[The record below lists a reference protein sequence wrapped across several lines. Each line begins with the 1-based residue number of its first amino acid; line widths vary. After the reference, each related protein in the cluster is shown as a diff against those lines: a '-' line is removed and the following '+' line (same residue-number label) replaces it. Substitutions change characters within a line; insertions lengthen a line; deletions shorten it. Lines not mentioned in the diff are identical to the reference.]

1 MAAVKELLRA
11 ENDGTLS
18 FGDYTLAA
26 KTKKDNFEFE
36 GDIYK
41 VKTFAEITKM
51 EKNGMFVYE
60 SVPGSRDKIR
70 NPRIAQAL
78 RRRFDPLNTT
88 AGGPFFISL
97 SAFFK
102 PCSDSLIHAHAGAD
116 LL

>member
-51 EKNGMFVYE
+51 EKNACSCMNLFRE
-60 SVPGSRDKIR
+60 ARSRISGD
-70 NPRIAQAL
+70 
-78 RRRFDPLNTT
+78 RR
-88 AGGPFFISL
+88 S
-97 SAFFK
+97 S
-102 PCSDSLIHAHAGAD
+102 
-116 LL
+116 